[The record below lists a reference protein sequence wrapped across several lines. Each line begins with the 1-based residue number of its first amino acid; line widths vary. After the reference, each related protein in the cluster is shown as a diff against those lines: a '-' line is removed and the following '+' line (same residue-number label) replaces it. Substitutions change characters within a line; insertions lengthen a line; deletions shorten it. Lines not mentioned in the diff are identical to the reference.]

1 MASFLCQG
9 KKKKQQKERWRVVS
23 SFFLIISRRLAFYD
37 ENTEKACLNQ
47 LTMFNAFANTTSMIS
62 RESHPFI
69 EILKG
74 ILPRNDL
81 ISFD

>member
-1 MASFLCQG
+1 MSR
-9 KKKKQQKERWRVVS
+9 KKRKNNKKETEMGRVVS
-23 SFFLIISRRLAFYD
+23 SFFLIISCRPAFYD